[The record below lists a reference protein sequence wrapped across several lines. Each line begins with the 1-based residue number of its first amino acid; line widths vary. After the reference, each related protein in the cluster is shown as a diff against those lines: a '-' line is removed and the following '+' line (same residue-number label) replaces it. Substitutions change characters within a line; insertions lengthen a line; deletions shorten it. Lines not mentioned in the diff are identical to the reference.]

1 MTMPMTLEQ
10 MAQHMDRLVD
20 MSPVRIQLLQC
31 LAQENPDLSRLVQW
45 VEKDPVIAVR
55 ILRVANSPFF
65 GLAHEV
71 DSIAHAVSLVGLR
84 SLQSMA
90 LAVAVMEQFKSM
102 DPRLQSA
109 YQEHWRHSVAV
120 AVCTQALAR
129 RASVPVDTAFSAGL
143 LHDLGHL
150 VMLNIDPQRYNE
162 VQERICQVSVIDGAR
177 SITTLKLEAEQ
188 AVWGFDHSQVG
199 DMLALRWQLPG
210 SLRRCMALHHRCD
223 DPQADR
229 LVWLVLVGHALAHA
243 LDLLHAP
250 EDQVPEVPQ
259 SVWDELQLDWSDS
272 NNLLAGIEDRF
283 TVVCQQLVA

>member
-1 MTMPMTLEQ
+1 MTPPMTLEQ
-10 MAQHMDRLVD
+10 MALRMDRLAD
-20 MSPVRIQLLQC
+20 MSPVRSQLLQC
-31 LAQENPDLSRLVQW
+31 LAQEDQDLSCLVQW
-45 VEKDPVIAVR
+45 VERDPVIAAR

-65 GLAHEV
+65 GLAQKV

-90 LAVAVMEQFKSM
+90 LAVTVMEQFKPT
-102 DPRLQSA
+102 DLRLQSA
-109 YQEHWRHSVAV
+109 HQEHWRHSVAV

-129 RASVPVDTAFSAGL
+129 RARVAVDTAFSAGL

-150 VMLNIDPQRYNE
+150 AMLGIDHQRYGA
-162 VQERICQVSVIDGAR
+162 VQERIRHASASDGPR
-177 SITTLKLEAEQ
+177 SITALKLEAEQ
-188 AVWGFDHSQVG
+188 AVWGFDHCQVG
-199 DMLALRWQLPG
+199 DMLAQRWQLPA

-223 DPQADR
+223 DPQTDR

-259 SVWDELQLDWSDS
+259 SVWDGLQLDWSDS
-272 NNLLAGIEDRF
+272 NSLLAGIEERF
-283 TVVCQQLVA
+283 TVVCQQLVS